1 MYQLLTQA
9 AGHCSEIAH
18 LLQLVNS
25 VYFSVS
31 SLSLEFFYSGIL
43 TNKQSLH
50 LTAQLIMT
58 AEMGSKRQQ
67 KQYIFALTFSA
78 DR

>member
-1 MYQLLTQA
+1 MCPTCMCQLLTQA

-50 LTAQLIMT
+50 VIVQLTMT
-58 AEMGSKRQQ
+58 AEMGFCNL
-67 KQYIFALTFSA
+67 FA
-78 DR
+78 